1 MNLVFVYGTLKE
13 GKSNNT
19 LLKGSKKITD
29 DMVDGRIYSLGG
41 FPGLK
46 HEAGTVYGEVYE
58 VDMETLA
65 RLDRLE
71 GHPKFYTREPIR
83 TQKGI
88 ECWCYFY
95 NHDVHKRHQIAS
107 GVW

>member
-13 GKSNNT
+13 GKSNNS
-19 LLKGSKKITD
+19 LLKDSKKITD

-58 VDMETLA
+58 VDDETLA
-65 RLDRLE
+65 RMDHLE
-71 GHPKFYTREPIR
+71 GHPKFYTREPIT
-83 TQKGI
+83 TQRGVI
-88 ECWCYFY
+88 CWCYFY
-95 NHDVHKRHQIAS
+95 NHDVHKRHQITS